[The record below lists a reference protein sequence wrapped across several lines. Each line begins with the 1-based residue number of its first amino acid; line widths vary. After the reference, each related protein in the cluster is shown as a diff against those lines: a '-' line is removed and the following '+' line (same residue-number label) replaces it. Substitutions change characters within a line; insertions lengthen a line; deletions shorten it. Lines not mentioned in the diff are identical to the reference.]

1 MMLVAAMLNDAS
13 IEHMP
18 GKTSAAKKKKNS
30 KTDPN
35 NKPATLILLKATRKE
50 KQTHAFIETC

>member
-18 GKTSAAKKKKNS
+18 GGTSAAKKKNS

-35 NKPATLILLKATRKE
+35 NKRATLILLKTMRKE
-50 KQTHAFIETC
+50 K